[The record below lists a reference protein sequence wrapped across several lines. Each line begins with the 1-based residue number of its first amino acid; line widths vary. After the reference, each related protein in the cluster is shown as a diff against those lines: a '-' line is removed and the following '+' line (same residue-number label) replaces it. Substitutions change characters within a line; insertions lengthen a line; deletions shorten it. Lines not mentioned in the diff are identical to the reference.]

1 MILFELSIIIPVLNE
16 EENIATLIDLLHERS
31 YGISAEIIVVDGGSS
46 DRTMEISLSKNA
58 TVISSA
64 KGRPMQMNKGAERA
78 SGKILWFLHADS
90 IPPVHYDKFILEAV
104 QSGYL
109 SGCFRMQF
117 QTSNLLLRFFG
128 WLTRFNSEYCRG
140 GDQSLF
146 VTADVFDKSGKYNE
160 QYLIFEDNE
169 ILPRIKK
176 LCKFKV
182 IQHTLFTSIRRYRDN
197 GIYRL
202 QYRFMRL
209 HTMYRRGATI
219 DELLVYYKKH
229 VK

>member
-109 SGCFRMQF
+109 SGCFR
-117 QTSNLLLRFFG
+117 
-128 WLTRFNSEYCRG
+128 
-140 GDQSLF
+140 
-146 VTADVFDKSGKYNE
+146 
-160 QYLIFEDNE
+160 
-169 ILPRIKK
+169 
-176 LCKFKV
+176 
-182 IQHTLFTSIRRYRDN
+182 
-197 GIYRL
+197 
-202 QYRFMRL
+202 
-209 HTMYRRGATI
+209 
-219 DELLVYYKKH
+219 
-229 VK
+229 